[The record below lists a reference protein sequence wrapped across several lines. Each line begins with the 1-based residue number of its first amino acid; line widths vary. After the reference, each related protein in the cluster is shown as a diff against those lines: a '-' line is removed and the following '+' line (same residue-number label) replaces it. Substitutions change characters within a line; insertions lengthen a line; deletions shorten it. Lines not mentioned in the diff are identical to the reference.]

1 MKNLEKFLLKN
12 PGKTESDYREWAT
25 NCGKA
30 GFESRMDRA
39 VLLALAQCRWKN
51 TFGAS
56 SREEYHQNLVQYSK
70 NPLEIMQHYLNL
82 HRERPDE
89 FSKGFVIETFLQ
101 PFPKKDYE
109 RWGDK
114 NNMRQVARKWFDAN
128 GVHLDVQCIALCE
141 YFNNE
146 ITEEDVIEHI
156 TSEPYRTENEKW
168 IQDVEQMWK
177 ATYGFKIT
185 REYAEG
191 ILHPKKV
198 EVYDNVPF

>member
-89 FSKGFVIETFLQ
+89 FSKGFVIEKFLQ